1 MGTNRLTH
9 GRVGGKKLNFGI
21 LNHEDNFQRATPDNC
36 LCKRHV
42 KSYSTRLSPFMTA
55 WEIKWVQWV
64 QKVDFPSL
72 LVKEDIAWIL
82 STSWRQ
88 FRAIKSLN
96 SIMTWSLSCWN
107 LVFQVRTSYCLPGR
121 ISTRIFSVGNVS
133 SLIPQ

>member
-1 MGTNRLTH
+1 MGTMGT
-9 GRVGGKKLNFGI
+9 
-21 LNHEDNFQRATPDNC
+21 
-36 LCKRHV
+36 
-42 KSYSTRLSPFMTA
+42 KSGFSFVVS
-55 WEIKWVQWV
+55 E
-64 QKVDFPSL
+64 
-72 LVKEDIAWIL
+72 EDIAWIL

-88 FRAIKSLN
+88 FWAIKSLN

>member
-1 MGTNRLTH
+1 
-9 GRVGGKKLNFGI
+9 
-21 LNHEDNFQRATPDNC
+21 
-36 LCKRHV
+36 
-42 KSYSTRLSPFMTA
+42 MTA

-64 QKVDFPSL
+64 QKVDFPSW

-88 FRAIKSLN
+88 FWAIKSLN
-96 SIMTWSLSCWN
+96 SIKTWSLSCWN
-107 LVFQVRTSYCLPGR
+107 LVFQVRTSYCLLGR

>member
-9 GRVGGKKLNFGI
+9 DRVGGKKLNFGI

-64 QKVDFPSL
+64 QKVDFPSW

-88 FRAIKSLN
+88 FWAIKSLN
-96 SIMTWSLSCWN
+96 WIMTWSLSCWN

>member
-42 KSYSTRLSPFMTA
+42 KSYSKGLSPFMTA

-64 QKVDFPSL
+64 QKVDFPSW

-82 STSWRQ
+82 STSRRQ
-88 FRAIKSLN
+88 FWAIKSLN

-107 LVFQVRTSYCLPGR
+107 LVFQVRTSYCLLGR